1 MEKQVYNYTQLF
13 NNFSENLKSKRK
25 QLGLTQKELA
35 EIVGITPKTIQ
46 NYEKKKT
53 IPTPALMEEISIA
66 LNVSF
71 EEMIDNSELNNK
83 VISAEILEKIEN
95 NSKYE
100 FILED
105 LNITSKIFDIIDL
118 EIRNKTNN
126 LPENVL
132 NETLGGDLD
141 ISYSDK
147 YNLVQAKLQ
156 QELDFE
162 IKKIKNEFISRY
174 DIVKQVY
181 RPINIATR
189 NTADKKKY

>member
-13 NNFSENLKSKRK
+13 NNFSKNLKSKRK

-181 RPINIATR
+181 RPINISTG
-189 NTADKKKY
+189 NTEDKKKY

>member
-53 IPTPALMEEISIA
+53 IPTPALMEEISTA

-100 FILED
+100 FILKD

-181 RPINIATR
+181 RPINISTG
-189 NTADKKKY
+189 NTEDKKKY

>member
-13 NNFSENLKSKRK
+13 NNFSKNLKRKRK

-83 VISAEILEKIEN
+83 VISAEILEKIDIEKIN
-95 NSKYE
+95 YLVMNINFSIEELNKELSK
-100 FILED
+100 L
-105 LNITSKIFDIIDL
+105 
-118 EIRNKTNN
+118 
-126 LPENVL
+126 
-132 NETLGGDLD
+132 
-141 ISYSDK
+141 
-147 YNLVQAKLQ
+147 KLI
-156 QELDFE
+156 E
-162 IKKIKNEFISRY
+162 
-174 DIVKQVY
+174 
-181 RPINIATR
+181 
-189 NTADKKKY
+189 

>member
-35 EIVGITPKTIQ
+35 EIIGITPKTIQ

-53 IPTPALMEEISIA
+53 IPTPALMEEISTA

-181 RPINIATR
+181 RPINISTG
-189 NTADKKKY
+189 NTEDKKKY

>member
-118 EIRNKTNN
+118 EIRNKTSN

-181 RPINIATR
+181 RPINISTG
-189 NTADKKKY
+189 NTEDKKKY

>member
-83 VISAEILEKIEN
+83 VVSAEILEKIEN

-181 RPINIATR
+181 RPINIATG

>member
-53 IPTPALMEEISIA
+53 IPTPALMEEISTA

-95 NSKYE
+95 NSRYE

-181 RPINIATR
+181 RPINISTG
-189 NTADKKKY
+189 NTEDKKKY

>member
-83 VISAEILEKIEN
+83 IISAEILEKIEN
-95 NSKYE
+95 NSTYE

-105 LNITSKIFDIIDL
+105 LNISNKLFDIIDL
-118 EIRNKTNN
+118 KKRRETNN

-132 NETLGGDLD
+132 NNTLGGDLN
-141 ISYSDK
+141 ISYDDK

-156 QELDFE
+156 QELNFE
-162 IKKIKNEFISRY
+162 MKKLENKLLSKYE
-174 DIVKQVY
+174 DIKQVY
-181 RPINIATR
+181 RPVNVATGD
-189 NTADKKKY
+189 TVDKKKY

>member
-53 IPTPALMEEISIA
+53 IPTPALMEEISTA

-156 QELDFE
+156 QGLDFE

-181 RPINIATR
+181 RPINISTG
-189 NTADKKKY
+189 NTEDKKKY

>member
-83 VISAEILEKIEN
+83 IISAEILEKIEN
-95 NSKYE
+95 NSTYE
-100 FILED
+100 CILED
-105 LNITSKIFDIIDL
+105 LNISNKLFDIIDL
-118 EIRNKTNN
+118 KKRRETNN

-132 NETLGGDLD
+132 NNTLGGDLN
-141 ISYSDK
+141 ISYDDK

-156 QELDFE
+156 QELNFE
-162 IKKIKNEFISRY
+162 MKKLENKLLSKYE
-174 DIVKQVY
+174 DIKQVY
-181 RPINIATR
+181 RPVNVATGD
-189 NTADKKKY
+189 TVDKKKY